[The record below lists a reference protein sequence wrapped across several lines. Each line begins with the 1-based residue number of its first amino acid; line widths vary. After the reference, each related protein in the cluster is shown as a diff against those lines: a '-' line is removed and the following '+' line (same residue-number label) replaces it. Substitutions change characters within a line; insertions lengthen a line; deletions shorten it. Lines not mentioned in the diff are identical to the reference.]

1 MSNKP
6 YSALAPIYEK
16 VVGDNDYA
24 AWAQRLVQLVNEYS
38 TGKTGLD
45 MACGSGYF
53 TRALTKSGFS
63 VDGVDL
69 STEML
74 NEALMTARKEGL
86 FINFRKGDMST
97 FKNFTKVDF
106 ITVVND
112 GINYIA
118 PEKLLKTFQNF
129 YRLLD
134 KGGTLFF
141 DISTDYK
148 LKNVIG
154 NNIFSEDTEDMTYVW
169 FNTFTGDRV
178 NMDIS
183 VFTKDGD
190 KYVKSEE
197 SQTQYVYTIETITE
211 NLEKCGYKSV
221 IVQNHMGGDIRK
233 DSLRAQFIAKKA

>member
-16 VVGDNDYA
+16 VVVGDDYA
-24 AWAQRLVQLVNEYS
+24 AWADYLVKLVKEYS
-38 TGKTGLD
+38 AGKQGLD

-53 TRALTKSGFS
+53 TRALNKNGFF

-74 NEALMTARKEGL
+74 NEALSIARKEGL
-86 FINFRKGDMST
+86 AVNYRKGDMAS
-97 FKNFTKVDF
+97 FKNFSKVDF

-129 YRLLD
+129 YRLLN
-134 KGGTLFF
+134 KNGVLLF

-169 FNTFTGDRV
+169 FNACDGKKVD
-178 NMDIS
+178 MDIS

-197 SQTQYVYTIETITE
+197 SQTQYVYDIATITE
-211 NLEKCGYKSV
+211 NLEKCGYKPV
-221 IVQNHMGGDIRK
+221 IVQNHMGGTVK
-233 DSLRAQFIAKKA
+233 FDSLRAQFIAKKQ